1 MAAAGPIMWR
11 CAGRGTGKRGLP
23 FMTPFGKRIRE
34 LRRERGIT
42 QADMARDLNISAAYL
57 SALEHGRRGRPSWFL
72 VQNIITY
79 FNIIWDDAEE
89 LQDLARLSHPRLTVD
104 TSGLSPIATEFVNRL
119 ADGIADLPDDKVAA
133 MMAFLDDEG

>member
-1 MAAAGPIMWR
+1 
-11 CAGRGTGKRGLP
+11 
-23 FMTPFGKRIRE
+23 MTPFGKRIRE

-42 QADMARDLNISAAYL
+42 QAEMARDLNISAAYL

-89 LQDLARLSHPRLTVD
+89 LQDLARLSHPRLTVN

-133 MMAFLDDEG
+133 MMSLLDNEG